1 MSKQKTKNK
10 QTAKDK
16 VILEWTDVAWDDYL
30 HGYQNSETYFEKINS
45 FIEECKRTPFKGIGK
60 PEPLANNL
68 TGYWSRRISM
78 EHRFI
83 YFYQDK
89 RLTVIACRYRYGD

>member
-45 FIEECKRTPFKGIGK
+45 FIEECKRTPI
-60 PEPLANNL
+60 
-68 TGYWSRRISM
+68 
-78 EHRFI
+78 
-83 YFYQDK
+83 
-89 RLTVIACRYRYGD
+89 